1 MHRDE
6 KVKRVVYH
14 PNTIFNLTKGPIVC
28 YLSCRGVNCRDLMLA
43 NLYIGSPPRSIGGVS
58 GISGGG
64 GVSSG
69 GGGGGYPWLLAG
81 YASLLCGYG
90 WVVPCLFLLCLCRA
104 FFLENSISHSVQ
116 VVDIVETLLNT
127 SNSFNCSDQDDKK
140 CLLCYYLY
148 SPVAIS
154 KTVATII

>member
-64 GVSSG
+64 SVSSGGGGGGGCVSSGGGGGGGVSSG
-69 GGGGGYPWLLAG
+69 GGGGGYP
-81 YASLLCGYG
+81 
-90 WVVPCLFLLCLCRA
+90 
-104 FFLENSISHSVQ
+104 
-116 VVDIVETLLNT
+116 
-127 SNSFNCSDQDDKK
+127 
-140 CLLCYYLY
+140 
-148 SPVAIS
+148 
-154 KTVATII
+154 